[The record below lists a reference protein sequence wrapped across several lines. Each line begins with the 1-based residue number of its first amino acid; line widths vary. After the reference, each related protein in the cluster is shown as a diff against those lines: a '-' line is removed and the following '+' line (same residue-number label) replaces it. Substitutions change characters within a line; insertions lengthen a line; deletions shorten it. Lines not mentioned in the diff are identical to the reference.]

1 LSLNMPRIPDGD
13 ELNGQDLFPV
23 FLKLKGKR
31 CLVVGGGKVAYRK
44 ILDLLDCGAD
54 ITAVAE
60 DPNPECTEIAEQGKL
75 TLLIRRFRPEDIEG
89 ISLVFAAT
97 GDDLVNVEISDLA
110 RSKGILAN
118 VVDDPEKCDFFS
130 GSVVK
135 RGHLQ
140 IAISTGGSSPS
151 IAQKIRRELE
161 ERYSESYGDFIDAAG
176 EMRKEILASGL
187 TEERKR
193 LSLQWL
199 ASEKAYTIF
208 MNSGKATVWE
218 EVRKIL
224 FSS

>member
-1 LSLNMPRIPDGD
+1 VIGR
-13 ELNGQDLFPV
+13 DLFPV
-23 FLKLKGKR
+23 FLKLEGKR

-60 DPNPECTEIAEQGKL
+60 DPIPECTEIAEKGKL
-75 TLLIRRFRPEDIEG
+75 TLLARCFRPEDIEG
-89 ISLVFAAT
+89 AFLVFAAT
-97 GDDLVNVEISDLA
+97 DDDEVNAEVSDLA
-110 RSKGILAN
+110 RRKGILAN
-118 VVDDPEKCDFFS
+118 IVDDPAKCDFFS

-135 RGHLQ
+135 RGPLQ

-151 IAQKIRRELE
+151 ISQKIRRELE
-161 ERYSESYGDFIDAAG
+161 ERYSESYGEFIDTAG
-176 EMRKEILASGL
+176 EIRKEILASGL

-199 ASEKAYTIF
+199 AGEEAYTVFI
-208 MNSGKATVWE
+208 NSGKATVWE